1 MIIALCIGCNAEEQQ
16 RLRTC
21 WDAQAIIVPVAAGS
35 AAEIAARL
43 PVALAAINFEPFT
56 HAVLQDLQ
64 QLRQEPS
71 LVIVG
76 WGSAEVREQMRI
88 EGLAPCEFWLTPQM
102 EVMEKDLLLTQAL
115 QQALLR
121 QQQIGT
127 KPTLTAG
134 PPPAPPATPST
145 MGRHA
150 LLRDLL
156 ATLAANPNLEQLL
169 LAFVQAVA
177 ETVSCASY
185 ALLWDNPHQKAF
197 TVLTA
202 RGLPPELC
210 EFGKLGP
217 TAALVQWY
225 AHSNRPLTR
234 QELLHWPNQLQA
246 VALAQELTIFR
257 AEVAIPLMPR
267 GCLQGLLL
275 LGEKIL
281 GQPYSA
287 AELEELFVLTHYVT
301 LRVEN
306 LQWHEQMQQAQAYM
320 ERSLAAMRCGLIT
333 LGPDQRIALCN
344 PYAAQMFGKT
354 PQELEG
360 ADLRALP
367 SPLGDYL
374 YAVLLSEENAVV
386 GEPVLLPLQQQRL
399 RVTTCPLWDDRG
411 KSAGAVMLLE
421 DMTSSLQ
428 EAAAAARQETV
439 QVLTRI
445 IGRLAHEIRTPLTAI
460 KTYAELLARPSNWE
474 EMARFWRDT
483 VYPELERLDRLISEQ
498 VQLVEP
504 PEPSCQLVPLDQ
516 LLQKAIA
523 TFAEQHPHAAPVL
536 RLPATVPTV
545 VADPSPTLDAFTYLL
560 RYLYDHGASSVTIQ
574 VDIVSA
580 APQPRVEIR
589 LRVRENNFPPDP
601 AQLLDPLAV
610 LQQEEE
616 DLGPAISKQLIERQ
630 GGSVHAL
637 HEDEHFVFIVSFPLP
652 ETPLP
657 NPLHPQQESEDAQAD
672 RPDY

>member
-1 MIIALCIGCNAEEQQ
+1 MIVALCIGFNPEGQQ
-16 RLRTC
+16 RLRAC

-35 AAEIAARL
+35 AAETAARL
-43 PVALAAINFEPFT
+43 PVALAAINFEPLT
-56 HAVLQDLQ
+56 QAVLQDLQ
-64 QLRQEPS
+64 QLRQEQSP
-71 LVIVG
+71 VIVG
-76 WGSAEVREQMRI
+76 WGPADVREQLRV
-88 EGLAPCEFWLTPQM
+88 EGLAACDFWLSPQM
-102 EVMEKDLLLTQAL
+102 DVMEKDLLLTQAL

-121 QQQIGT
+121 QQQSGAMA
-127 KPTLTAG
+127 PTSVA
-134 PPPAPPATPST
+134 PFSPRPEPPALS
-145 MGRHA
+145 RHT

-169 LAFVQAVA
+169 LAFVQAVS
-177 ETVSCASY
+177 ETISCAGY
-185 ALLWDNPHQKAF
+185 ALLWDDPRQKAF

-234 QELLHWPNQLQA
+234 QELVSWPNQLQA
-246 VALAQELTIFR
+246 VALAQELAIFR

-267 GCLQGLLL
+267 GCLHGLLL
-275 LGEKIL
+275 LGEKIV
-281 GQPYSA
+281 GQPYSP
-287 AELEELFVLTHYVT
+287 AELEELFVLTNYVT

-344 PYAAQMFGKT
+344 PYAAQLLGKT

-367 SPLGDYL
+367 SPLGDFL
-374 YAVLLSEENAVV
+374 YAALMSEENAVV
-386 GEPVLLPLQQQRL
+386 GEQVLLPLQQQRL

-460 KTYAELLARPSNWE
+460 KTYAELMSRPTNWE

-498 VQLVEP
+498 VQLIEP
-504 PEPSCQLVPLDQ
+504 PEPACQFVQLEQ
-516 LLQKAIA
+516 LLQQVVA
-523 TFAEQHPHAAPVL
+523 TFTQQHPHAPPQL
-536 RLPATVPTV
+536 RLPAEIPAV
-545 VADPSPTLDAFTYLL
+545 VADPSPTLDAFTYLM
-560 RYLYDHGASSVTIQ
+560 RYLYDHGASGVTIQ
-574 VDIVSA
+574 VETVSGEP
-580 APQPRVEIR
+580 APQVEIR
-589 LRVRENNFPPDP
+589 FQVRENNFPEDP

-630 GGSVHAL
+630 GGSLQAVHTK
-637 HEDEHFVFIVSFPLP
+637 EHFAFIVCFPIP
-652 ETPLP
+652 ETPP
-657 NPLHPQQESEDAQAD
+657 PTPLSPKEEGRDAQAG